1 MNASLKRS
9 LALVV
14 LGLAVWG
21 GWYGWQSWKT
31 SRALDAL
38 ENVVRSADL
47 NKLLSDPPE
56 EVRNAV
62 DLAVRGII
70 LSQGHEGRK
79 SFDLNADW
87 ATLNQD
93 SGAITV
99 REPDIQYM
107 LESTDGEEERVI
119 RATSDVGRVED
130 GNQKVSMSGNVQAT
144 YEENV
149 LTGEMAVFLNTTRTL
164 TFPDGAKLDGPALSG
179 TATRLVWDLNTNTL
193 TGDEGVRMRWIPSDS
208 DTTAGGAA
216 DASPSSDAAP
226 QGAQEESQ
234 S

>member
-1 MNASLKRS
+1 MNDSLRRT
-9 LALVV
+9 LVLVV
-14 LGLAVWG
+14 LGAVVWG

-31 SRALDAL
+31 RQTLEAM

-56 EVRNAV
+56 EVKNAV
-62 DLAVRGII
+62 DLAVRGIL

-99 REPDIQYM
+99 RDPDIHYM
-107 LESTDGEEERVI
+107 LEGAENQPERVI
-119 RATSDVGRVED
+119 HAVSEVGRVED
-130 GNQKVSMSGNVQAT
+130 GNQKISMSGSVKAT

-149 LTGEMAVFLNTTRTL
+149 LTGSLAVFLNTNRTL
-164 TFPDGAKLDGPALSG
+164 TFPEGAVLDGPTLSG
-179 TATRLVWDLNTNTL
+179 TVTRLVWDLNTNIL
-193 TGDEGVRMRWIPSDS
+193 TGDQGVRMRWTPSDS
-208 DTTAGGAA
+208 APDDGAA
-216 DASPSSDAAP
+216 ANADTSSDAAP
-226 QGAQEESQ
+226 KAAQEESH

>member
-1 MNASLKRS
+1 MNDSLRRT
-9 LALVV
+9 LVLVV
-14 LGLAVWG
+14 LGAAVWG

-31 SRALDAL
+31 RQALEAM

-56 EVRNAV
+56 EVKNAV
-62 DLAVRGII
+62 DLAVRGIR

-87 ATLNQD
+87 ATLNQE

-99 REPDIQYM
+99 RDPDIHYM
-107 LESTDGEEERVI
+107 LEGTEGQAQRIIHAVSE
-119 RATSDVGRVED
+119 VGRVED
-130 GNQKVSMSGNVQAT
+130 GNQKISMSGDVKAT

-149 LTGEMAVFLNTTRTL
+149 LTGDLAVFLNSNRTL
-164 TFPDGAKLDGPALSG
+164 TFPDGAVLDGPTLSG
-179 TATRLVWDLNTNTL
+179 TAARLVWDLNTNIL
-193 TGDEGVRMRWIPSDS
+193 TGDQGVRMRWIPSDS
-208 DTTAGGAA
+208 TPAGSPSDA
-216 DASPSSDAAP
+216 DASSDAA
-226 QGAQEESQ
+226 QKNAQEESH

>member
-1 MNASLKRS
+1 MNDSLRRT
-9 LALVV
+9 LVLVV

-31 SRALDAL
+31 RQALEAM

-56 EVRNAV
+56 EVKNAV
-62 DLAVRGII
+62 DLAVRGIQ
-70 LSQGHEGRK
+70 LSQGHEGLK

-99 REPDIQYM
+99 RDPDVHYM
-107 LESTDGEEERVI
+107 LENTEGSQERVVH
-119 RATSDVGRVED
+119 ATSKVGRVED
-130 GNQKVSMSGNVQAT
+130 GNQKISMSDEVRAT
-144 YEENV
+144 YEESV
-149 LTGEMAVFLNTTRTL
+149 LTGDLAVFLNNDRTL
-164 TFPDGAKLDGPALSG
+164 TFPDGAVLDGPVLSG
-179 TATRLVWDLNTNTL
+179 TATHLVWNLNTNIL
-193 TGDEGVRMRWIPSDS
+193 TGTQGVHMRWIPSNSDS
-208 DTTAGGAA
+208 TDGAA
-216 DASPSSDAAP
+216 DADPTSDAAP
-226 QGAQEESQ
+226 QGVQEESH

>member
-1 MNASLKRS
+1 MNDSLKRT

-14 LGLAVWG
+14 IGLAAWG

-31 SRALDAL
+31 SRALEAL

-47 NKLLSDPPE
+47 NELLSNPPE
-56 EVRNAV
+56 EVKSAV
-62 DLAVRGII
+62 DLAVRGIR

-99 REPDIQYM
+99 RDPDIQYM
-107 LESTDGEEERVI
+107 LESADGGEQRI
-119 RATSDVGRVED
+119 IKATSDVGRVED
-130 GNQKVSMSGNVQAT
+130 SNQKVSMSGNVKAT
-144 YEENV
+144 YEQNV
-149 LTGEMAVFLNTTRTL
+149 LTGELAVFLNTARTL
-164 TFPDGAKLDGPALSG
+164 TFPDGAALQGPTLSG
-179 TATRLVWDLNTNTL
+179 TATQLVWDLNTNTL
-193 TGDEGVRMRWIPSDS
+193 TGDEGVRMRWIPSDT
-208 DTTAGGAA
+208 DNTAGDAA

-226 QGAQEESQ
+226 QGAQEEIQ

>member
-1 MNASLKRS
+1 MNDSLRRT

-14 LGLAVWG
+14 LGAAVWG
-21 GWYGWQSWKT
+21 AWYGWQSWKT
-31 SRALDAL
+31 RKALEAL

-56 EVRNAV
+56 EVKNTV
-62 DLAVRGII
+62 DLAVRGIR
-70 LSQGHEGRK
+70 LSQGSEGRK

-99 REPDIQYM
+99 REPDIHYM
-107 LESTDGEEERVI
+107 LENSEGGEERVI
-119 RATSDVGRVED
+119 RATSDIGRVED
-130 GNQKVSMSGNVQAT
+130 GNQKISMSDNVRAT

-149 LTGEMAVFLNTTRTL
+149 LTGDLAVFLNTNRTL
-164 TFPDGAKLDGPALSG
+164 TFPGGAVLDGPTLSG
-179 TATRLVWDLNTNTL
+179 TATRLVWDLNTNIL
-193 TGDEGVRMRWIPSDS
+193 TGDQGVHMRWIPSDTEPS
-208 DTTAGGAA
+208 DGAT
-216 DASPSSDAAP
+216 DAETLPEAAP
-226 QGAQEESQ
+226 KDTREESQ

>member
-1 MNASLKRS
+1 MNDSLRRT

-14 LGLAVWG
+14 LGAAVWG

-31 SRALDAL
+31 RQALEAL

-56 EVRNAV
+56 EVKNTV
-62 DLAVRGII
+62 DLAVRGIM
-70 LSQGHEGRK
+70 LSQGNEGRK
-79 SFDLNADW
+79 SFDLKADW

-99 REPDIQYM
+99 RDPDIHYM
-107 LESTDGEEERVI
+107 LENAGGGEARVI

-130 GNQKVSMSGNVQAT
+130 GNQKVSMSGKVHAT

-149 LTGEMAVFLNTTRTL
+149 LTGDLAVFLNT
-164 TFPDGAKLDGPALSG
+164 
-179 TATRLVWDLNTNTL
+179 NIL
-193 TGDEGVRMRWIPSDS
+193 TGDQGVRMRWTPSDT
-208 DTTAGGAA
+208 DTSGGAA
-216 DASPSSDAAP
+216 DADTLPENAQNDA
-226 QGAQEESQ
+226 QKESR

>member
-1 MNASLKRS
+1 MNDSLRRT
-9 LALVV
+9 LVLVV
-14 LGLAVWG
+14 LGAAVWG

-31 SRALDAL
+31 RQALEAM

-56 EVRNAV
+56 EVKNAV
-62 DLAVRGII
+62 DLAVRGIR

-87 ATLNQD
+87 ATLNQE

-99 REPDIQYM
+99 RDPDIHYM
-107 LESTDGEEERVI
+107 LEGTEGQAQRIIHAVSE
-119 RATSDVGRVED
+119 VGRVED
-130 GNQKVSMSGNVQAT
+130 GNQKISMSGDVKAT

-149 LTGEMAVFLNTTRTL
+149 LTGDLAVFLNSNRTL
-164 TFPDGAKLDGPALSG
+164 TFPDGAVLDGPTLSG
-179 TATRLVWDLNTNTL
+179 TAARLVWNLNPNIL
-193 TGDEGVRMRWIPSDS
+193 TGDQGVRMRWIPSDS
-208 DTTAGGAA
+208 APAGSPSDA
-216 DASPSSDAAP
+216 DSSSDAA
-226 QGAQEESQ
+226 QKNAQEESH

>member
-1 MNASLKRS
+1 MNDSLRRT
-9 LALVV
+9 LVLVV
-14 LGLAVWG
+14 LGAAVWG

-31 SRALDAL
+31 RQALEAM

-56 EVRNAV
+56 EVKNAV
-62 DLAVRGII
+62 DLAVRGIR

-87 ATLNQD
+87 ATLNQE

-99 REPDIQYM
+99 RDPDIHYM
-107 LESTDGEEERVI
+107 LEGTEGQAQRIIHAVSE
-119 RATSDVGRVED
+119 VGRVED
-130 GNQKVSMSGNVQAT
+130 GNQKISMSGDVKAT

-149 LTGEMAVFLNTTRTL
+149 LTGDLAVFLNSNRTL
-164 TFPDGAKLDGPALSG
+164 TFPDGAVLDGPTLSG
-179 TATRLVWDLNTNTL
+179 TAARLVWDLNTNIL
-193 TGDEGVRMRWIPSDS
+193 TGDQGVRMRWIPSDS
-208 DTTAGGAA
+208 APAGSPSDA
-216 DASPSSDAAP
+216 DASSDAA
-226 QGAQEESQ
+226 QKNAQEESH

>member
-1 MNASLKRS
+1 MNDSLRRT

-14 LGLAVWG
+14 LGAAVWG

-31 SRALDAL
+31 RQALEAL

-56 EVRNAV
+56 EVKNTV
-62 DLAVRGII
+62 DLAVRGIM
-70 LSQGHEGRK
+70 LSQGNEGRK
-79 SFDLNADW
+79 SFDLKADW
-87 ATLNQD
+87 ATLNQA

-99 REPDIQYM
+99 RDPDIHYM
-107 LESTDGEEERVI
+107 LENAGGGEARVI

-130 GNQKVSMSGNVQAT
+130 GNQKVSMSGKVHAT

-149 LTGEMAVFLNTTRTL
+149 LTGDLAVFLNTSRTL
-164 TFPDGAKLDGPALSG
+164 TFPDGAALDGPTLSG
-179 TATRLVWDLNTNTL
+179 TATRLVWDLNTNIL
-193 TGDEGVRMRWIPSDS
+193 TGDQGVRMRWTPSDT
-208 DTTAGGAA
+208 DTSGGAA
-216 DASPSSDAAP
+216 DADTLPENAQNDA
-226 QGAQEESQ
+226 QKESR

>member
-1 MNASLKRS
+1 MNDSLKRT

-14 LGLAVWG
+14 FSAVVWG

-31 SRALDAL
+31 RQAL
-38 ENVVRSADL
+38 EALEDVVRSADL

-56 EVRNAV
+56 EVKNSV
-62 DLAVRGII
+62 DLAVRGIQ

-149 LTGEMAVFLNTTRTL
+149 LTGGFGEQVMDYVSRAALDVHVRNIGI
-164 TFPDGAKLDGPALSG
+164 PDEYVEHGNVEVLRKETGLDRETVVKQIVTDYL
-179 TATRLVWDLNTNTL
+179 RLMENN
-193 TGDEGVRMRWIPSDS
+193 GKGN
-208 DTTAGGAA
+208 
-216 DASPSSDAAP
+216 
-226 QGAQEESQ
+226 
-234 S
+234 

>member
-1 MNASLKRS
+1 MNDSLRRT

-31 SRALDAL
+31 RQALEAM

-56 EVRNAV
+56 EVKNSV
-62 DLAVRGII
+62 DLAVRGIR
-70 LSQGHEGRK
+70 LSQGHEGMK

-99 REPDIQYM
+99 RDPDIHYM
-107 LESTDGEEERVI
+107 LENTTVNDDRI
-119 RATSDVGRVED
+119 IHATSNVGRVED
-130 GNQKVSMSGNVQAT
+130 GNQKISMSGDVKAT
-144 YEENV
+144 YEESI
-149 LTGEMAVFLNTTRTL
+149 LTGDLAVFLNNNRTL
-164 TFPDGAKLDGPALSG
+164 TFPDGAVLDGPVLSG
-179 TATRLVWDLNTNTL
+179 TAAHLVWNLNTNIL
-193 TGDEGVRMRWIPSDS
+193 TGSQGVHMRWIPSSSSPS
-208 DTTAGGAA
+208 DGTAAA
-216 DASPSSDAAP
+216 PSSDAAP
-226 QGAQEESQ
+226 EGVQEESQ